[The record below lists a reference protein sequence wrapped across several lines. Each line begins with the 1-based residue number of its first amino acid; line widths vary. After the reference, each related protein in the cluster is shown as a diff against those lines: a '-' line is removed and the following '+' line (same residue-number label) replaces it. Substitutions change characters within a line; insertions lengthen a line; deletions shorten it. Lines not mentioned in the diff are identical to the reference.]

1 MPKNGK
7 TAGTYTDNTCS
18 TIQCR
23 QCDKSEIKTRNVNKS
38 HFSTHI
44 LINDAKCHTE
54 EMICMKWEFSS
65 VGITTIQSTIL
76 YVLHYGS

>member
-1 MPKNGK
+1 MAKQQGL
-7 TAGTYTDNTCS
+7 TQ
-18 TIQCR
+18 TIPVVQFSV
-23 QCDKSEIKTRNVNKS
+23 DSVTSHIKTRNVNKS